1 MGEHLTGMLYQ
12 EAQQLVFPR
21 RELSPIL
28 TIATP
33 HELISFFSSCAF
45 LATARHFLA
54 GPRRFHMELLW
65 HFGRSIFHDPRS
77 APVCPLGIK
86 RGLGAAMKKVLC
98 AGVACL

>member
-33 HELISFFSSCAF
+33 HELNSVISSCDIF
-45 LATARHFLA
+45 DTARHFFA

-77 APVCPLGIK
+77 APLTFVRLESGVD
-86 RGLGAAMKKVLC
+86 RTGAP
-98 AGVACL
+98 